1 MLNEKTILDFMSLAK
16 SMWLQCLVEVHNE
29 HELET
34 AVKCNAELIGINNRD
49 LRTFETTLDVTQRI
63 APLVPEGVLTVS
75 ESGISTKADVD
86 RIKSYGI
93 NAILVG
99 ESLVRS
105 DDTVAALKEL
115 L

>member
-1 MLNEKTILDFMSLAK
+1 M
-16 SMWLQCLVEVHNE
+16 
-29 HELET
+29 
-34 AVKCNAELIGINNRD
+34 
-49 LRTFETTLDVTQRI
+49 
-63 APLVPEGVLTVS
+63 PEGVLTVS